1 MVRSLTRARKQK
13 NQTEQKIQ
21 KLRLLGQSRRQQ
33 KNTLKVLTKKKKPKT
48 LKTPYQLELYT
59 QQRQNLRKRKNTE
72 K

>member
-48 LKTPYQLELYT
+48 LKKTLSTRTVHPA
-59 QQRQNLRKRKNTE
+59 KTE
-72 K
+72 FKKEKKH